1 LGWLLGA
8 IGFLRFVV
16 DEAAPPGHAM
26 LQWWLQEHHR
36 TSNGNPRAHVVALL
50 ACVGLA
56 LAMAAL
62 PAVIYAAIHRL
73 WTPPKVRECM
83 CVSVCV
89 ALRRWRAVLSKG
101 EPLARKTASKT
112 DVTILLAPSR
122 FFSSLVFADTVA
134 TALCQLGSPAAFSFP
149 TVLQCICM
157 HGRCGHSSP
166 S

>member
-73 WTPPKVRECM
+73 WTPPKVRECV

-89 ALRRWRAVLSKG
+89 CCVTEVESRPLERRA
-101 EPLARKTASKT
+101 ARTE
-112 DVTILLAPSR
+112 DG
-122 FFSSLVFADTVA
+122 F
-134 TALCQLGSPAAFSFP
+134 QN
-149 TVLQCICM
+149 
-157 HGRCGHSSP
+157 
-166 S
+166 